1 MRSRRRRDLRRR
13 RFAALSSI
21 LLVVGAIAVAVAG
34 GFGSPGDGE
43 RAVQTSSAPRTLE
56 LRIGSERRSIDL
68 SPVVRDSAVDVGLLR
83 RLIAERVPTR
93 WHSTDGRARLTFALD
108 RRVILRAIGRA
119 PAGTVTI
126 RARPVAS
133 TIAAPIVA
141 QTLRN
146 NCESAA
152 LEILMATV
160 GRRVPQLTLQAALP
174 VSGTPDPIGD
184 GVSRVWGDPEEGYVG
199 RPESGGVAGGFGVF
213 QGPVIAVA
221 GRFGVG
227 LEDLSGG
234 PVEEIVR
241 TVRAGR
247 AVMVW
252 IGLSDGPYGEWTS
265 PAGRRVRVNFGEHT
279 VVVNGITEDGRLRVV
294 NPLEGTREIWTRER
308 FTAMWDLLDRRA
320 VATSRAVAASS

>member
-21 LLVVGAIAVAVAG
+21 LLVVGAIVVAVAG

-199 RPESGGVAGGFGVF
+199 RPEGGGVAGGFGVF